1 MAISM
6 LLVAAT
12 ASTSVALS
20 GPIGTLVSPTSVPA
34 APVDSA
40 APTGAA
46 QRWIPL
52 LTGDQVAVNAE
63 GEIVSTRPAKG
74 REGIPVLRETLNGHT
89 YAVPADARRLIQSG
103 RLDRRLFDITTLSS
117 PAYAQRQDLRLI
129 VRYDTARPA
138 ARTALRAGA
147 RTQRPLNSINA
158 DALTAPAGDAQL
170 WSTLTTGPASA
181 ANRGTAPGIA
191 SVWLDAVVEVSLDKS
206 VPQIG
211 GPQAWKAG
219 LDGTGS
225 RIAVLDTGI
234 DATHPDLAGQV
245 VAERNFTDSP
255 DTLDRLGHGTHVAST
270 AAGTGA
276 KSGGLY
282 KGVAPGARI
291 LNAKVLGDRGFG
303 AHSGIIAGME
313 WAVAEKADVVNLS
326 LGGTDTPG
334 VDPVEEAVNN
344 LSAETGTLF
353 VIAAGNLGSQGAG
366 SIGSP
371 GSADAALTVGAVDK
385 QDRLASFSSIGPRV
399 GDGAIKPDL
408 TAPGVDIGAARSKD
422 GGLSGAPVADG
433 YFALSGTSMATPHV
447 SGAAAILAQ
456 QHPDWSG
463 EDIKHALTA
472 SATPSAYTVFQQGAG
487 RADLGAAIQQS
498 AVTRQTSLPF
508 GTAQWPHADD
518 EPITK
523 DLTYRNLGS
532 TPLTLK
538 LTTEVTGPDG
548 VPAPDGM
555 FTVDEQVTIAPG
567 GEKTVKVTADTR
579 IGDRTGLFSGRVKAT
594 GGGQTVRT
602 PLVVE
607 LEAEMYTLTV
617 KALDRAGKPAAPSW
631 WAAVAGLSGT
641 AEGDSSYL
649 HDGSS
654 SMRLPKGRYFLSAT
668 LPADP
673 AGSFSQG
680 VDFINQ
686 PRLDLTRDTTVTLDG
701 RTTKPFDITVPN
713 RSAYPVAADTSVFS
727 GMTNGKGAGFGIGI
741 TTGTT
746 PDIDPHK
753 AIRTAHLGPEVN
765 LQEQHLRQN
774 LGFSFSTGAKG
785 RDEYH
790 LLYLHKSDTVTTGF
804 TRHTKRHDFANVDV
818 TMGATA
824 KNKFGLYTP
833 GISEVGGGY
842 ATAHPLP
849 YTGTVHL
856 LGPSNTWRFGFSQA
870 NSDVR
875 PEASYTNTSADVFKP
890 GRTYRRTFN
899 MGVFGPDLR
908 PGFGI
913 IREGAM
919 VNGALPMF
927 SDNAGNHN
935 DNNSVHSETSTTL
948 HRNGELVY
956 ENTATP
962 AAFHFVL
969 DDERADYRLTASI
982 ARAGVS
988 DVSTR
993 VTASWTFSSEYTAEP
1008 TLIPLSVVR
1017 FTPELSL
1024 DNTARAGA
1032 KMKVPVSVKGAAEGR
1047 NLKSLSVRVSY
1058 DQGAHWHK
1066 LTVRDGAVQVTNPRA
1081 GGSVSFKA
1089 VAVDKQGNSVEQ
1101 TINDAYLTH

>member
-20 GPIGTLVSPTSVPA
+20 GPIGTSVSPTSVPA
-34 APVDSA
+34 APVDSAAFA

-89 YAVPADARRLIQSG
+89 YVVPADARRLIQSG

-170 WSTLTTGPASA
+170 WSTLTTGPAGA

-385 QDRLASFSSIGPRV
+385 QDRLASFSSIGPR
-399 GDGAIKPDL
+399 
-408 TAPGVDIGAARSKD
+408 R
-422 GGLSGAPVADG
+422 
-433 YFALSGTSMATPHV
+433 
-447 SGAAAILAQ
+447 
-456 QHPDWSG
+456 
-463 EDIKHALTA
+463 
-472 SATPSAYTVFQQGAG
+472 G
-487 RADLGAAIQQS
+487 R
-498 AVTRQTSLPF
+498 R
-508 GTAQWPHADD
+508 
-518 EPITK
+518 
-523 DLTYRNLGS
+523 
-532 TPLTLK
+532 
-538 LTTEVTGPDG
+538 
-548 VPAPDGM
+548 
-555 FTVDEQVTIAPG
+555 
-567 GEKTVKVTADTR
+567 TADC
-579 IGDRTGLFSGRVKAT
+579 
-594 GGGQTVRT
+594 
-602 PLVVE
+602 P
-607 LEAEMYTLTV
+607 
-617 KALDRAGKPAAPSW
+617 
-631 WAAVAGLSGT
+631 
-641 AEGDSSYL
+641 
-649 HDGSS
+649 
-654 SMRLPKGRYFLSAT
+654 
-668 LPADP
+668 
-673 AGSFSQG
+673 
-680 VDFINQ
+680 
-686 PRLDLTRDTTVTLDG
+686 
-701 RTTKPFDITVPN
+701 
-713 RSAYPVAADTSVFS
+713 
-727 GMTNGKGAGFGIGI
+727 
-741 TTGTT
+741 
-746 PDIDPHK
+746 
-753 AIRTAHLGPEVN
+753 
-765 LQEQHLRQN
+765 
-774 LGFSFSTGAKG
+774 
-785 RDEYH
+785 
-790 LLYLHKSDTVTTGF
+790 
-804 TRHTKRHDFANVDV
+804 
-818 TMGATA
+818 
-824 KNKFGLYTP
+824 
-833 GISEVGGGY
+833 
-842 ATAHPLP
+842 
-849 YTGTVHL
+849 
-856 LGPSNTWRFGFSQA
+856 
-870 NSDVR
+870 
-875 PEASYTNTSADVFKP
+875 
-890 GRTYRRTFN
+890 
-899 MGVFGPDLR
+899 
-908 PGFGI
+908 
-913 IREGAM
+913 
-919 VNGALPMF
+919 ALP
-927 SDNAGNHN
+927 SP
-935 DNNSVHSETSTTL
+935 
-948 HRNGELVY
+948 
-956 ENTATP
+956 TATSP
-962 AAFHFVL
+962 
-969 DDERADYRLTASI
+969 
-982 ARAGVS
+982 
-988 DVSTR
+988 
-993 VTASWTFSSEYTAEP
+993 
-1008 TLIPLSVVR
+1008 
-1017 FTPELSL
+1017 
-1024 DNTARAGA
+1024 
-1032 KMKVPVSVKGAAEGR
+1032 
-1047 NLKSLSVRVSY
+1047 
-1058 DQGAHWHK
+1058 
-1066 LTVRDGAVQVTNPRA
+1066 
-1081 GGSVSFKA
+1081 
-1089 VAVDKQGNSVEQ
+1089 
-1101 TINDAYLTH
+1101 